1 MIRGLYS
8 SGWSMIANGRKMD
21 VIANNIANV
30 NTNGFKK
37 DSVVFESFSDVLV
50 RSVNGQRSI
59 SNPQGILGT
68 MQFSSD
74 VGEIFTRQNQGQLNK
89 TDKMTD
95 LAISD
100 NGNSFF
106 TILAPEVSNGQEIQE
121 LYTRDGAFTIN
132 QQNYLTTGEGYLVMG
147 QNGPIQLADNEF
159 IVNEEGMIIQG
170 ENVVDTLLIRCFEDA
185 STLRKIGT
193 NTLAETEQSQE
204 QQFNGK
210 VLQGFLEQSNVN
222 VISEMVDMITV
233 LRAYEANQ
241 KILQIQ
247 DDALGKAVNEV
258 GMIR

>member
-1 MIRGLYS
+1 
-8 SGWSMIANGRKMD
+8 
-21 VIANNIANV
+21 
-30 NTNGFKK
+30 
-37 DSVVFESFSDVLV
+37 
-50 RSVNGQRSI
+50 
-59 SNPQGILGT
+59 
-68 MQFSSD
+68 
-74 VGEIFTRQNQGQLNK
+74 
-89 TDKMTD
+89 
-95 LAISD
+95 
-100 NGNSFF
+100 
-106 TILAPEVSNGQEIQE
+106 
-121 LYTRDGAFTIN
+121 
-132 QQNYLTTGEGYLVMG
+132 MG